1 MMMQIN
7 VPTPISYTELSSAE
21 THMFPHTNQN
31 ADVIAVRAGQVPDA
45 RDLPYFVRL
54 LLPVT
59 ARLQWGSVAITLPDG
74 RRVEV
79 AGSEPGKHAELTI
92 KNYRC
97 LWRLL
102 RTGNLGFAEGY
113 LAQEWDTPDLAAL
126 LEVFARNADSMREL
140 YDGKWWAKIA
150 SRLAHALNRN
160 TRAGSRRN
168 IHAHYDLGNAF
179 YERWLDPSMT
189 YSSAKFEAPG
199 QSLTDAQHN
208 KYASLAKRI
217 GLKAEHELLEIGCGW
232 GGFAEYAAGEIG
244 CHVTGITISREQH
257 DFAKTRLGKAGLADK
272 TDIRLEDYRDTQ
284 GTFDRIVS
292 IEMFEAVGEEYWP
305 AYFEKIG
312 KSLKPGG
319 KAGLQI
325 ITIDERYFA
334 GYRKSV
340 DFIQKYVFPGGMLPS
355 MQALRE
361 QVARAGLTWHDN
373 TTFGRDYADTLSLW
387 RNRFLGAW
395 DDIRPLGFDEKFK
408 RMWGYYLSYCEAG
421 FRAGSID
428 VTQVALAKP

>member
-1 MMMQIN
+1 MQIN
-7 VPTPISYTELSSAE
+7 VPAPISYSEVPSPE
-21 THMFPHTNQN
+21 TPMFPRTNQN
-31 ADVIAVRAGQVPDA
+31 RQVIAVSQGRVPDT
-45 RDLPYFVRL
+45 RGLPYFVRL

-59 ARLQWGSVAITLPDG
+59 ARLQWGSVTVTLPDG
-74 RRVEV
+74 RRIEI
-79 AGSEPGKHAELTI
+79 AGREPGKHAELTI

-97 LWRLL
+97 LWRLV

-113 LAQEWDTPDLAAL
+113 LAHEWDTPNLAVL
-126 LEVFARNADSMREL
+126 LEVFARNADAMSEL
-140 YDGKWWAKIA
+140 FEGKWWAKIA

-160 TRAGSRRN
+160 TRAGAKRN

-179 YERWLDPSMT
+179 YESWLDPSMT
-189 YSSAKFEAPG
+189 YSSAKFEGPG
-199 QSLTDAQHN
+199 QSLTEAQRN

-217 GLKAEHELLEIGCGW
+217 GLKPEHELLEIGCGW
-232 GGFAEYAAGEIG
+232 GGFAEYAAKEIG

-257 DFAKTRLGKAGLADK
+257 DFAKARLAKAGLADR
-272 TDIRLEDYRDTQ
+272 TDIRLEDYRDTK

-312 KSLKPGG
+312 DSLKPGG
-319 KAGLQI
+319 QAGLQI

-355 MQALRE
+355 MTALRD
-361 QVARAGLTWHDN
+361 QAARAGLTWRDN
-373 TTFGRDYADTLSLW
+373 TTFGLDYAETLASW
-387 RNRFLGAW
+387 RDRFLAAW

-408 RMWGYYLSYCEAG
+408 RLWGYYLSYCEAG

>member
-1 MMMQIN
+1 MQIN
-7 VPTPISYTELSSAE
+7 VPAPICYNDLSSAE
-21 THMFPHTNQN
+21 TVMFPRTNQN
-31 ADVIAVRAGQVPDA
+31 PQVIAVRQGLVPDT
-45 RDLPYFVRL
+45 RDLPYFLRL

-59 ARLQWGSVAITLPDG
+59 ARLTWGSVAITLPDG
-74 RRVEV
+74 RRIEV
-79 AGSEPGKHAELTI
+79 TGSEPGKHAELVI

-113 LAQEWDTPDLAAL
+113 LAHEWDTPNLSAL

-140 YDGKWWAKIA
+140 YEGKWWAKLA
-150 SRLAHALNRN
+150 GRVAHAFNRN

-199 QSLTDAQHN
+199 QSLTEAQRH
-208 KYASLAKRI
+208 KYESLARRI
-217 GLKAEHELLEIGCGW
+217 GLKPEHELLEIGCGW
-232 GGFAEYAAGEIG
+232 GAFAEYAAKEVG
-244 CHVTGITISREQH
+244 CRVTGITISREQH
-257 DFAKTRLGKAGLADK
+257 DFAKARLFNAGLAEK
-272 TDIRLEDYRDTQ
+272 TDIRLEDYRDTK
-284 GTFDRIVS
+284 GTFDRVAS

-305 AYFEKIG
+305 TYFDKVG
-312 KSLKPGG
+312 TSLKPGG
-319 KAGLQI
+319 QAGLQI
-325 ITIDERYFA
+325 ITIDERYFQ
-334 GYRKSV
+334 GYRKNV

-355 MQALRE
+355 MTALKD
-361 QVARAGLTWHDN
+361 QVARAGLSWRGN
-373 TTFGRDYADTLSLW
+373 TTFGEDYADTLSVW
-387 RNRFLGAW
+387 RDRFLSAW
-395 DDIRPLGFDEKFK
+395 DDIRAQGFDENFK
-408 RMWGYYLSYCEAG
+408 RLWSYYLSYCEAG